1 MTDRLDLPFRYRREL
16 EALLRE
22 HVSEAEVWAY
32 GSRVSGE
39 SHPASDLDLVLRGP
53 NLERLG
59 HGFSDLLEA
68 LEESNIPILVQ
79 AHDWARLP
87 EIFHRKIE
95 RHYVVVQE
103 GAKPTAAGEWRTV
116 AFGEVIEFVIGGGW
130 GQETRFPESAK
141 VSVIRGTDFKR
152 ILDGDYE
159 NVPTRYEKTSTVERR
174 ELKPGDVILE
184 ISGGSRTSNQSTG
197 RSFLVTTKHLNQL
210 GNRTIPASFCR
221 LLRFDKGQVDSGYA
235 YYSLQEMY
243 RSGRAELY
251 EQQSTGISNFQ
262 FAYFVDSEVINLPPL
277 PEQRAIAHVLGT
289 LDDKIEL
296 NRRMNE
302 TLEEMA
308 RALFKSWFVDFDPV
322 RAKMEGRDTG
332 LPPDIADLF
341 PDRLVPSELGEIP
354 EGWEVVSLPEI
365 MDFKEGPGI
374 RHWQYTNSTEG
385 TRFINIRCIQHG
397 DLELRSSNR
406 IKTEEANGKYAH
418 FHLREWDIVVST
430 SGTLGRTAV
439 VRKAHLPLLLNT
451 SVIRFRHVHGATSF
465 SYLYG
470 YLNSPIFLDELRLLA
485 SGSVQKNFGPTHLR
499 SMRVLRPPLS
509 CTNRYEETAGSF
521 LWQVITN
528 RTGNDGLTTLRDTLL
543 PKLVSGEI
551 RMANA
556 KQLDANAQQLRTVR

>member
-1 MTDRLDLPFRYRREL
+1 MTDRLELPLRHRREL
-16 EALLRE
+16 KALLHE
-22 HVSEAEVWAY
+22 HVPEAEVWAY

-53 NLERLG
+53 NLEPLG

-68 LEESNIPILVQ
+68 LEDSNIPILIQ

-87 EIFHRKIE
+87 EIFHREIE

-302 TLEEMA
+302 TLEETA

-341 PDRLVPSELGEIP
+341 PDRFVPSELGEIP
-354 EGWEVVSLPEI
+354 EGWEVETLGDCVDVTRGLSYKGALLSSCGLPMHNLNSI
-365 MDFKEGPGI
+365 YEGGGYKDEGI
-374 RHWQYTNSTEG
+374 KYYKGDYRSKHAIRTGDVLVANTEQG
-385 TRFINIRCIQHG
+385 HDRLLIGYAAIAPTRFG
-397 DLELRSSNR
+397 DTGLFSHHLYKVQLKSSN
-406 IKTEEANGKYAH
+406 A
-418 FHLREWDIVVST
+418 LT
-430 SGTLGRTAV
+430 SEYICQV
-439 VRKAHLPLLLNT
+439 
-451 SVIRFRHVHGATSF
+451 
-465 SYLYG
+465 
-470 YLNSPIFLDELRLLA
+470 LNSPAMHDVVSGFATGTTVNMLPVDALKIPTMVMPPPRLIATHSAAAEAMRNKQERLLA
-485 SGSVQKNFGPTHLR
+485 DSQ
-499 SMRVLRPPLS
+499 VL
-509 CTNRYEETAGSF
+509 AA
-521 LWQVITN
+521 Q
-528 RTGNDGLTTLRDTLL
+528 RDALL
-543 PKLVSGEI
+543 PKVMSGE
-551 RMANA
+551 
-556 KQLDANAQQLRTVR
+556 VRVAR

>member
-1 MTDRLDLPFRYRREL
+1 MDLPFRYRREL

-22 HVSEAEVWAY
+22 HVSEAEVRAY

-87 EIFHRKIE
+87 EIFHREIE

-296 NRRMNE
+296 NRRMNQ

-322 RAKMEGRDTG
+322 RAKMQGRDTG

-354 EGWEVVSLPEI
+354 EGWEV
-365 MDFKEGPGI
+365 
-374 RHWQYTNSTEG
+374 
-385 TRFINIRCIQHG
+385 
-397 DLELRSSNR
+397 
-406 IKTEEANGKYAH
+406 
-418 FHLREWDIVVST
+418 
-430 SGTLGRTAV
+430 
-439 VRKAHLPLLLNT
+439 KA
-451 SVIRFRHVHGATSF
+451 F
-465 SYLYG
+465 SYL
-470 YLNSPIFLDELRLLA
+470 LDDVIGGDWGKDDSVARYTEIVSIIRGADLPSLSSGGVGSVPQRYTAPKKAERRLLQDGDIVIEVSGGSPKQPTGRSILVTSDIVKRFPGDVICA
-485 SGSVQKNFGPTHLR
+485 SFCR
-499 SMRVLRPPLS
+499 RLRPHGLRES
-509 CTNRYEETAGSF
+509 ILASQHLAFLYSAGKMWDYQNQSTGIANFQTKRFLEEENIVWPGGEIASAF
-521 LWQVITN
+521 AQYLEPIIR
-528 RTGNDGLTTLRDTLL
+528 RTTHNESLNLMALRDVLL
-543 PKLVSGEI
+543 PKLVSGEV
-551 RMANA
+551 RVRR
-556 KQLDANAQQLRTVR
+556 LR